1 MASNGQEALEK
12 IRKASSIGDE
22 SEDQAFD
29 CVLMDLEMPG
39 EFKRFRLGS
48 TCLMDVVY
56 SNGRSHCC

>member
-39 EFKRFRLGS
+39 EFKSFGWDL
-48 TCLMDVVY
+48 LV
-56 SNGRSHCC
+56 